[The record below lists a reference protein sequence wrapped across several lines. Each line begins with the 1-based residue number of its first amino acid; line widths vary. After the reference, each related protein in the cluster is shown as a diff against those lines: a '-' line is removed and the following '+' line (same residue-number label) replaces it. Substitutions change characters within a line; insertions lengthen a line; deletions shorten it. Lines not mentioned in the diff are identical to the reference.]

1 MTLLIFIKNKTQRFW
16 LDHIAVYKELC
27 KLVRAT
33 NDLIGFGILLAFTQ
47 NMYYTCFRLLTSVR

>member
-1 MTLLIFIKNKTQRFW
+1 MVVKNKTQRFW

-47 NMYYTCFRLLTSVR
+47 NVYYICFKLLTSVR